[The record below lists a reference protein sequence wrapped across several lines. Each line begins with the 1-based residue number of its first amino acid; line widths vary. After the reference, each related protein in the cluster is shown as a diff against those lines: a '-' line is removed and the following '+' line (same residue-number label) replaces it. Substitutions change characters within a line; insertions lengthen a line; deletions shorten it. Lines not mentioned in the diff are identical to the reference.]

1 MVQYLCNRC
10 GYATKFRSSFINHLK
25 RKNVCF
31 SIQDDVSIESIA
43 KQYHIDLSSKNDSKM
58 IPFDSKNIPK
68 YSKMIPFDSKMIP
81 FDSKMNFKANNQCTY
96 CLKTYSTQSNL
107 TKHLKTCKKKKETQ
121 LIEDKKYEEIKKAYD
136 ELKDKVEDM
145 LIESSKAI
153 AVTNNTNNIHTNN
166 TMTNSN
172 NTTNINELDIKQRRE

>member
-43 KQYHIDLSSKNDSKM
+43 KQY
-58 IPFDSKNIPK
+58 NIEIYKKTAPK
-68 YSKMIPFDSKMIP
+68 QHFLAPKLAPKQHPIAPKQHLLTP
-81 FDSKMNFKANNQCTY
+81 CKNQCEFCWKTFTRKSGLVKHSKI
-96 CLKTYSTQSNL
+96 CNTRLSILKEKDL
-107 TKHLKTCKKKKETQ
+107 EL
-121 LIEDKKYEEIKKAYD
+121 EEIKKAYD

-153 AVTNNTNNIHTNN
+153 AV
-166 TMTNSN
+166 
-172 NTTNINELDIKQRRE
+172 